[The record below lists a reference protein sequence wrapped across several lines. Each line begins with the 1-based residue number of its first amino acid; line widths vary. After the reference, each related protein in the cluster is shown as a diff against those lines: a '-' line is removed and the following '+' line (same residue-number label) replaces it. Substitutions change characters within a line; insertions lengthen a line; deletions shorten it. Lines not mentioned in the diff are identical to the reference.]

1 MSTENLSEVMK
12 SLYGP
17 TATQM
22 MGGAKKSKIKRTKG
36 GATYEETAY
45 PEYITNADFQLFI
58 KSFYLIKR
66 ICHSYAASVYVIPP
80 SSELKSMIS
89 DFEKTLK
96 DNKITPGSVEAI
108 QYATMNDL
116 PFKKCIFSVFADAD
130 SAHYKL
136 DKEAPYKEFGT
147 VKRTN
152 LLSEQYYFKYV
163 NETEIKICPEEK
175 SDSGSTTVKLI
186 AKCINGIYVFQGSI
200 PKAKQT
206 YEKKIKNSLI
216 GGSLKA
222 DSLIKFNHFKNYLN
236 KYGEQGAERFIAG
249 CVKANQANIK
259 NYAKL
264 FSGDLLHSAFR
275 MCFNSSIPESFE
287 DVNAKEARTITKQLI
302 KMFKPIDNVPDTMK
316 FMNMFKGIYAK
327 TVAMNMTPKESS
339 KEYINQLNKV
349 YSKIGKDMLYAD
361 IATNIYRSHNYDSL
375 QDIYNLVENT
385 ESVDKDLYGDSSASV
400 HLEFSD
406 SSTNVFKT
414 SKLCNYVNQALLI
427 APLVGV
433 NAKSYYPQLQSI
445 DVSKKSYSKMNMYG
459 GYFENVYSLESDEN
473 QNEESDEN
481 VEVNEEINE
490 INNVDEI
497 EEVEEKKDEDEDEE
511 KKKKKI
517 EEGEGNAEEKKDEE
531 VEVDINNYI

>member
-12 SLYGP
+12 ALYGP

-22 MGGAKKSKIKRTKG
+22 MGGAKKSKVKRTKG
-36 GATYEETAY
+36 GSTYEETAY
-45 PEYITNADFQLFI
+45 PEYITNSDFQLFI

-66 ICHSYAASVYVIPP
+66 VCHSYAASVYVIPP
-80 SSELKSMIS
+80 TSELKTMIAN
-89 DFEKTLK
+89 FEKTLK
-96 DNKITPGSVEAI
+96 DNKIVPGSVEAI

-116 PFKKCIFSVFADAD
+116 PFKRCIFSVFADAD

-136 DKEAPYKEFGT
+136 DKEAPYKQFGT

-152 LLSEQYYFKYV
+152 LLSEQYYFKYL
-163 NETEIKICPEEK
+163 NDSEIKICPDEK
-175 SDSGSTTVKLI
+175 SDSGSTTIKLI

-200 PKAKQT
+200 PKSKQI
-206 YEKKIKNSLI
+206 YEKKIKNNAFI

-222 DSLIKFNHFKNYLN
+222 DSLIKFNHFKNYLM

-249 CVKANQANIK
+249 CVKSNQANIR

-275 MCFNSSIPESFE
+275 MCFNSSIPDSFE
-287 DVNAKEARTITKQLI
+287 DVNAKEARGITKQLI
-302 KMFKPIDNVPDTMK
+302 KLFKPVSNIPDTMK
-316 FMNMFKGIYAK
+316 FANMFKGIYGK

-339 KEYINQLNKV
+339 KEYMNQLNKV

-361 IATNIYRSHNYDSL
+361 IATNIYRSHDYESL
-375 QDIYNLVENT
+375 QDIYNLVENV

-406 SSTNVFKT
+406 SSINVFKT

-459 GYFENVYSLESDEN
+459 GYFENVYSLEGEADEGNGSDN
-473 QNEESDEN
+473 DIGIDVKDEEELEN
-481 VEVNEEINE
+481 VDSVE
-490 INNVDEI
+490 
-497 EEVEEKKDEDEDEE
+497 EEVDEE
-511 KKKKKI
+511 KK
-517 EEGEGNAEEKKDEE
+517 ENTEEEKKEE
-531 VEVDINNYI
+531 KIQAPESIEQPEPMETFESQYI

>member
-1 MSTENLSEVMK
+1 MSNENLSEVMK

-22 MGGAKKSKIKRTKG
+22 MGGAKKSKIKTTKG

-45 PEYITNADFQLFI
+45 PEYITNTDFQDFI

-96 DNKITPGSVEAI
+96 DNKINPGSVEAV

-116 PFKKCIFSVFADAD
+116 PFKRCIFSVFADAD

-136 DKEAPYKEFGT
+136 DKEAPYKQFGT

-152 LLSEQYYFKYV
+152 LLSEQYYFKYL
-163 NETEIKICPEEK
+163 NDGEIKICPDEK
-175 SDSGSTTVKLI
+175 TESGSTTVKLI

-222 DSLIKFNHFKNYLN
+222 DSLVKFNHFKNYLM
-236 KYGEQGAERFIAG
+236 KYGEQGAERFIGG
-249 CVKANQANIK
+249 CIKANQSNIK

-275 MCFNSSIPESFE
+275 ICFNSSF
-287 DVNAKEARTITKQLI
+287 
-302 KMFKPIDNVPDTMK
+302 
-316 FMNMFKGIYAK
+316 
-327 TVAMNMTPKESS
+327 
-339 KEYINQLNKV
+339 
-349 YSKIGKDMLYAD
+349 
-361 IATNIYRSHNYDSL
+361 
-375 QDIYNLVENT
+375 
-385 ESVDKDLYGDSSASV
+385 
-400 HLEFSD
+400 
-406 SSTNVFKT
+406 
-414 SKLCNYVNQALLI
+414 
-427 APLVGV
+427 
-433 NAKSYYPQLQSI
+433 
-445 DVSKKSYSKMNMYG
+445 
-459 GYFENVYSLESDEN
+459 
-473 QNEESDEN
+473 
-481 VEVNEEINE
+481 
-490 INNVDEI
+490 
-497 EEVEEKKDEDEDEE
+497 
-511 KKKKKI
+511 
-517 EEGEGNAEEKKDEE
+517 
-531 VEVDINNYI
+531 